1 MNSADYTY
9 SQTEQLEL
17 EKRATETISTDL
29 GQITGQDAGLET
41 EKVPQ
46 IEQIEIHQMPEMES
60 LPQIPS
66 DLTYSC
72 LLIPRFSDH
81 YLTGD
86 VTHDLVKWMKDICIS
101 YGWRLDAVTIRPGY
115 LQWVVTVPLTANPA
129 RLMQLTRQQT
139 SQKIFEDYPRFK
151 RQNLSPDFW
160 APGFSVIPGNH
171 AHSTEGINNF
181 ILEIRKQQGII

>member
-101 YGWRLDAVTIRPGY
+101 YGW
-115 LQWVVTVPLTANPA
+115 
-129 RLMQLTRQQT
+129 
-139 SQKIFEDYPRFK
+139 
-151 RQNLSPDFW
+151 
-160 APGFSVIPGNH
+160 
-171 AHSTEGINNF
+171 
-181 ILEIRKQQGII
+181 